1 MADHIKFRDIFN
13 GLTRA
18 HGVYHK
24 GEVKE
29 NGKVSGKAFILKEEV
44 TDIHWK
50 NHIEGIEPSL
60 GIVPI
65 RDDSTCSWCCIDVD
79 DYTLDILKTIT
90 NIRKL
95 KIPIV
100 PCRSK
105 SGGLHLFIFVKGSIT
120 ASLARKKLKE
130 IASILGFAHCEIFPK
145 QTELDVKRGDT
156 GNFLNLPYFKGD
168 MSGRYSIDDK
178 GESRTME
185 QFFEA
190 VNQYAIIPEDFQN
203 LSVKSLKPKKTSF
216 DGPPCI
222 EILQNIGIYEGGRD
236 DAVFH
241 YCCYAKKKFPTDQW
255 QNEVFK
261 FNTDYCKPPM
271 GYDQVKQKIDQH
283 EKKDYGYK
291 CKDQPMMS
299 HCDSSKCRV
308 RKFGIGRDDMD
319 MSIENLTKL
328 ESDES
333 VWHLDVDGHRITVT
347 TDELM
352 DQKLFRKKVLE
363 TKTTLPVEMTKRDY
377 EARIRELLDTVE
389 VVKMPY
395 EVTKE
400 GRFNAHLDDFI
411 FNQAIADDIE
421 DIMNHCV
428 YKEDNKVFFQL
439 SSLERYLRKNQFK
452 EFSTTQMGSIIRD
465 RGGDSKRTRINS
477 NTVKNLFW
485 IPDPQPK
492 QEKKLAVPKVDD
504 EVPF

>member
-1 MADHIKFRDIFN
+1 
-13 GLTRA
+13 
-18 HGVYHK
+18 
-24 GEVKE
+24 
-29 NGKVSGKAFILKEEV
+29 
-44 TDIHWK
+44 
-50 NHIEGIEPSL
+50 
-60 GIVPI
+60 
-65 RDDSTCSWCCIDVD
+65 
-79 DYTLDILKTIT
+79 
-90 NIRKL
+90 
-95 KIPIV
+95 
-100 PCRSK
+100 
-105 SGGLHLFIFVKGSIT
+105 
-120 ASLARKKLKE
+120 
-130 IASILGFAHCEIFPK
+130 
-145 QTELDVKRGDT
+145 
-156 GNFLNLPYFKGD
+156 
-168 MSGRYSIDDK
+168 
-178 GESRTME
+178 
-185 QFFEA
+185 
-190 VNQYAIIPEDFQN
+190 
-203 LSVKSLKPKKTSF
+203 
-216 DGPPCI
+216 
-222 EILQNIGIYEGGRD
+222 
-236 DAVFH
+236 
-241 YCCYAKKKFPTDQW
+241 
-255 QNEVFK
+255 
-261 FNTDYCKPPM
+261 M

-411 FNQAIADDIE
+411 FNQAIADDME

>member
-1 MADHIKFRDIFN
+1 
-13 GLTRA
+13 
-18 HGVYHK
+18 
-24 GEVKE
+24 
-29 NGKVSGKAFILKEEV
+29 
-44 TDIHWK
+44 
-50 NHIEGIEPSL
+50 
-60 GIVPI
+60 
-65 RDDSTCSWCCIDVD
+65 
-79 DYTLDILKTIT
+79 
-90 NIRKL
+90 
-95 KIPIV
+95 
-100 PCRSK
+100 
-105 SGGLHLFIFVKGSIT
+105 
-120 ASLARKKLKE
+120 
-130 IASILGFAHCEIFPK
+130 
-145 QTELDVKRGDT
+145 
-156 GNFLNLPYFKGD
+156 

-185 QFFEA
+185 EFFEA

-203 LSVKSLKPKKTSF
+203 LSVKSLKPKNTSF

-411 FNQAIADDIE
+411 FNQAIADDME